1 MNDRNVM
8 IGDYDLDLNPVDPS
22 NPHPHDRVPVI
33 KVGDFGVIRAFRTP
47 RHRNMES
54 LVCARVCGN
63 RWCNTPEQFTQS
75 WDNYG
80 PRDYEALLQDGT
92 AGNYDAYHTN
102 LWMAAQLMN
111 IMVSERSSVLKN
123 V

>member
-1 MNDRNVM
+1 M
-8 IGDYDLDLNPVDPS
+8 IGDHDLDPNPVDPS
-22 NPHPHDRVPVI
+22 NPHSHDRVPVI

-75 WDNYG
+75 WNNYG
-80 PRDYEALLQDGT
+80 PRDYVALDQDGT

-111 IMVSERSSVLKN
+111 IMVSE
-123 V
+123 